1 MQDVWYVICT
11 SLMMRWWKVVKSYIR
26 GVNVVDSALIESIMS
41 FIAIF
46 SLSSWIPQIARMLER
61 KQTDDFS
68 LWTTI
73 ILIFCNGS
81 WWFYAIYIESIS
93 FFIQQ
98 TLTLIMLLCFGS
110 IIIKY
115 RTTPLLFKAKQEVRN

>member
-1 MQDVWYVICT
+1 M
-11 SLMMRWWKVVKSYIR
+11 
-26 GVNVVDSALIESIMS
+26 DSAMIESFMA

-46 SLSSWIPQIARMLER
+46 SLTSWIPQIARMLER

-73 ILIFCNGS
+73 ILLICNGS
-81 WWFYAIYIESIS
+81 WWFYAMYIESIS

-98 TLTLIMLLCFGS
+98 TLTLIMLVCFGL
-110 IIIKY
+110 IIVKY
-115 RTTPLLFKAKQEVRN
+115 RTTPLFFKAKKEVVN